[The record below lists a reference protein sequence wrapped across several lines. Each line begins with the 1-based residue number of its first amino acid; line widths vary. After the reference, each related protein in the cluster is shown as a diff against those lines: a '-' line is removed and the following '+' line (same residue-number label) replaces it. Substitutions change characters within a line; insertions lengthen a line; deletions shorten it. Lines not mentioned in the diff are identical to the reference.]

1 MGKYESLVGIAGIL
15 GLVSFSSLLQKIYE
29 THNTT
34 SLPWSWIIINL
45 VAQSLSVI
53 YGIINNAYGIY
64 IPCIIF
70 VLGLLYILYVK
81 LNHNEKN
88 KPKQL

>member
-70 VLGLLYILYVK
+70 VLGLLYIF
-81 LNHNEKN
+81 LNLFH
-88 KPKQL
+88 L